1 MPLEPLE
8 LRVVAIA
15 SSDGRTVGQ
24 AAFAERWWDME
35 ARVLTIPGGEEGR
48 QPVSLG
54 IQLDDDEV
62 HEVRVLVMEKGTDRT
77 LKDTPPIPV
86 KLLR

>member
-1 MPLEPLE
+1 M
-8 LRVVAIA
+8 
-15 SSDGRTVGQ
+15 
-24 AAFAERWWDME
+24 
-35 ARVLTIPGGEEGR
+35 LTIPGGEEGR